1 MMKTAN
7 LQFLTGNSLVSF
19 GLGSILVFCLWM
31 ILTLTTHLFSGIGI
45 NQLVVIDASIENS
58 HSLAL
63 QIKQNAPQSKVFIL
77 PDDQQNSIQKITET
91 LSPYHHLQAIH
102 LISHAS
108 AGHLVLGQ
116 EEINLDSLNRDQSFL
131 QKWRSHLSP
140 KADLLLY
147 GCNLAENE
155 TGKVFI
161 QQLHDLTGTDVQA
174 STDITGNR
182 ELGGNW
188 NLEIA
193 TGTIETPLIIQGKL
207 LASYAGTFQKIAV
220 TTTEDSNQ
228 SGSLRWAM
236 EQANLN
242 SDLDVIDLSLIKGV
256 ITLTSSLPIIQTD
269 LTILGNGDDT
279 ISGNKTHRI
288 FEIEKGNVTLES
300 LNIIEGLAQGESGKN
315 GSGGAA
321 GMGGGLLMKGGKVK
335 LAKVTFA
342 ENQAIGGSGSNQN
355 PTEKTKSFITQSNG
369 KFSVN
374 RGGITGL
381 NGITLGGL
389 DPNQL
394 SLEGINI
401 TSEGEELLANRGAIA
416 GVNGIGISGI
426 GSIVFGGGGGFGGF
440 GNAGN
445 GGNGGNGGLNGGNG
459 GNGGQGGQ
467 GGVGYF
473 GSFGTNSGIGTIG
486 SIAFGGGGGF
496 GGFGNAGNGGN
507 GGNLC
512 TTASNTDSQNSKTPD
527 YGADDQSDSEI
538 DLDQKFD
545 EKFTLD
551 SKPNS
556 SIPQPSVSL
565 NAIAPKRLVS
575 KPSKPPKN
583 LAKNPEKSPIPEIVP
598 IFCGEGGDGGNGGNG
613 GFGGGGGSAGLGG
626 NGGIAGKIGNA
637 GLGGFGAGNG
647 GVGVGGGG
655 AGLGGAIF
663 VKSGTLTLDNTTF
676 IHNSAIAGTGIHP
689 GLGKGGALFILPD
702 ELIEQAGVT
711 KAPQVMAIKLFPEF
725 QGNQAQNTGS
735 EPTDNND
742 IFGKIET
749 RSRIKLL
756 GDLSDWLEETFGY
769 ELSI

>member
-1 MMKTAN
+1 MKTAN
-7 LQFLTGNSLVSF
+7 LPFLTVNPLVSS
-19 GLGSILVFCLWM
+19 GLVSMLVCCLLM
-31 ILTLTTHLFSGIGI
+31 ILTLATHLFSGIGI
-45 NQLVVIDASIENS
+45 NQWVVIDASVENS

-63 QIKQNAPQSKVFIL
+63 QIKQNAPHTEVFIL
-77 PDDQQNSIQKITET
+77 PEDQQNSIAKITET

-108 AGHLVLGQ
+108 PGHLTLGQ
-116 EEINLDSLNRDQSFL
+116 DDIDLHALIRDRSFL
-131 QKWRSHLSP
+131 QEWRSHLSP
-140 KADLLLY
+140 NADLLLY

-155 TGKVFI
+155 TGKAFI
-161 QQLHDLTGTDVQA
+161 QQLQDLTGADVQA
-174 STDITGNR
+174 SMDITGHQ

-188 NLEIA
+188 NLEMA
-193 TGTIETPLIIQGKL
+193 TGTIETPLVMPRKIL
-207 LASYAGTFQKIAV
+207 VNYPGTFQKIAV
-220 TTTEDSNQ
+220 TNTEDTNQ
-228 SGSLRWAM
+228 SGSLRWAI

-242 SDLDVIDLSLIKGV
+242 QDSDVIDLSSIKGV
-256 ITLTSSLPIIQTD
+256 ITLTSSLPTIQTD

-279 ISGNKTHRI
+279 ISGNKTHRV
-288 FEIEKGNVTLES
+288 FEIEKGNVTLEG

-342 ENQAIGGSGSNQN
+342 ENQAIGGSGSDQAT
-355 PTEKTKSFITQSNG
+355 TEKTKSFITQSNG

-389 DPNQL
+389 DANQL
-394 SLEGINI
+394 NLEGINI
-401 TSEGEELLANRGAIA
+401 TTDGEKLLANRGAIA

-459 GNGGQGGQ
+459 GNGGTGGQ

-512 TTASNTDSQNSKTPD
+512 TTASNADSQNSKTPD
-527 YGADDQSDSEI
+527 YGADAQSDSEI

-545 EKFTLD
+545 EKFTQEI
-551 SKPNS
+551 KPNS
-556 SIPQPSVSL
+556 SVTQPSVSPSV
-565 NAIAPKRLVS
+565 AAPKKVAS
-575 KPSKPPKN
+575 KPTKSPQKLDKN
-583 LAKNPEKSPIPEIVP
+583 LEKNPTPEIVP
-598 IFCGEGGDGGNGGNG
+598 IFCGKGGDGGDGGNG

-626 NGGIAGKIGNA
+626 NGGIAGKIGMA

-676 IHNSAIAGTGIHP
+676 IHNSVIAGTGIHP
-689 GLGKGGALFILPD
+689 GFGKGGALFILPD

-725 QGNQAQNTGS
+725 QGNQAQNAGN
-735 EPTDNND
+735 EPTDNHD

-756 GDLSDWLEETFGY
+756 GDLSDWLQDTLGY

>member
-1 MMKTAN
+1 
-7 LQFLTGNSLVSF
+7 
-19 GLGSILVFCLWM
+19 
-31 ILTLTTHLFSGIGI
+31 
-45 NQLVVIDASIENS
+45 
-58 HSLAL
+58 
-63 QIKQNAPQSKVFIL
+63 
-77 PDDQQNSIQKITET
+77 
-91 LSPYHHLQAIH
+91 
-102 LISHAS
+102 
-108 AGHLVLGQ
+108 
-116 EEINLDSLNRDQSFL
+116 
-131 QKWRSHLSP
+131 
-140 KADLLLY
+140 
-147 GCNLAENE
+147 
-155 TGKVFI
+155 
-161 QQLHDLTGTDVQA
+161 
-174 STDITGNR
+174 
-182 ELGGNW
+182 
-188 NLEIA
+188 
-193 TGTIETPLIIQGKL
+193 
-207 LASYAGTFQKIAV
+207 
-220 TTTEDSNQ
+220 
-228 SGSLRWAM
+228 
-236 EQANLN
+236 
-242 SDLDVIDLSLIKGV
+242 
-256 ITLTSSLPIIQTD
+256 
-269 LTILGNGDDT
+269 
-279 ISGNKTHRI
+279 
-288 FEIEKGNVTLES
+288 
-300 LNIIEGLAQGESGKN
+300 
-315 GSGGAA
+315 
-321 GMGGGLLMKGGKVK
+321 MKGGKVK

-374 RGGITGL
+374 RGAITGL

-394 SLEGINI
+394 NLEGINI
-401 TSEGEELLANRGAIA
+401 TTDSEELLANRGAIA

-459 GNGGQGGQ
+459 GNGGTGGQ

-512 TTASNTDSQNSKTPD
+512 TTASNADSQNSKTPD
-527 YGADDQSDSEI
+527 YGMEDQSDSEI

-556 SIPQPSVSL
+556 SIPQPSVSP
-565 NAIAPKRLVS
+565 NVVAPKKVVSKSS
-575 KPSKPPKN
+575 KPSKN
-583 LAKNPEKSPIPEIVP
+583 LAKNPEKVPRPEIAP

-626 NGGIAGKIGNA
+626 NGGIAGKVGVA

-655 AGLGGAIF
+655 AGLGGAVF
-663 VKSGTLTLDNTTF
+663 VKSGILTLDNTTF

-689 GLGKGGALFILPD
+689 GFGKGGALFILPD

-711 KAPQVMAIKLFPEF
+711 KAPQVVAIKLFPEF
-725 QGNQAQNTGS
+725 QGNQSQNAGN

-756 GDLSDWLEETFGY
+756 GDLSDWLEEIFGY